1 MKVSQQGPQN
11 RECNMP
17 KDKHKNSWV
26 SRLKKDI
33 QSILKGPGHSP
44 AGKKYAKKQVGLGKK
59 QTKDGKFV
67 YTKAEKII
75 QRKMSRTLTKEERK
89 SLGI

>member
-1 MKVSQQGPQN
+1 
-11 RECNMP
+11 MP
-17 KDKHKNSWV
+17 AYKYNTHKKENWI
-26 SRLKKDI
+26 SRLKKGV
-33 QSILKGPGHSP
+33 QSVMKGPGHSK
-44 AGKKYAKKQVGLGKK
+44 AGKKYVKK
-59 QTKDGKFV
+59 QTKGGKFV